1 MTVLGRYLATA
12 GQSTADREPA
22 FDEFATVDG
31 TVRQGWS
38 ALLAGL
44 DEFADKELLQAQRE
58 VVRLLED
65 DNVTYTPSP
74 ASTISIADEVD
85 GHLPMLSEPPTLSE
99 PQPWKLDPLP
109 LILDEREWAGLEA
122 GLVQRAELLD
132 AIMADLYGTRR
143 LLAGGELPPSAI
155 FDHDE
160 YLRTLVGIATLT
172 SQA

>member
-12 GQSTADREPA
+12 GQHTTVDREPA

-38 ALLAGL
+38 SLLDGL

-58 VVRLLED
+58 VARLLED

-74 ASTISIADEVD
+74 ASAISIADEPN
-85 GHLPMLSEPPTLSE
+85 GHGPPSVETSTGLKE
-99 PQPWKLDPLP
+99 PQPWRLDPLP
-109 LILDEREWAGLEA
+109 LIIDDREWAGLEA

-132 AIMADLYGTRR
+132 AI
-143 LLAGGELPPSAI
+143 
-155 FDHDE
+155 
-160 YLRTLVGIATLT
+160 
-172 SQA
+172 